1 MRVLLAVLLV
11 GIHFTIIAN
20 AFSING
26 GSALKSELVKSA
38 HRFDTFGLKD
48 SLGKSETHH
57 VLHDVEDHKH
67 SNSCLEQRRNFLS
80 KFLTSSVV
88 FSAAPFVSNVMVKE
102 SALAKPTDIDSL
114 LSQLKEARAQL
125 EPVPNLIKEEKWDS
139 VRAILITPPLAD
151 CWAKTS
157 KPLLKLYAQAQD
169 DLPNGDELT
178 ALELREE
185 ALDHLRFLDMA
196 VYNNVFNPIKSEG
209 ETGATKELIRSYY
222 EDPVNE
228 YKQCIRILDD
238 LITLAK

>member
-1 MRVLLAVLLV
+1 MQFLFCLV
-11 GIHFTIIAN
+11 FIGIHFTTTQ
-20 AFSING
+20 AFSGGDSQTTIGGLSSNCRFNG
-26 GSALKSELVKSA
+26 FTLKCHEKRNL
-38 HRFDTFGLKD
+38 DTNV
-48 SLGKSETHH
+48 H
-57 VLHDVEDHKH
+57 
-67 SNSCLEQRRNFLS
+67 QRRRFFSKVVSSSTSLS
-80 KFLTSSVV
+80 GLF
-88 FSAAPFVSNVMVKE
+88 FVSN
-102 SALAKPTDIDSL
+102 ANLAVAKSSEIDSVL
-114 LSQLKEARAQL
+114 KQLKEARAQL
-125 EPVPNLIKEEKWDS
+125 DPVPSLIKEEKWDS

-169 DLPNGDELT
+169 ELPNGDELA

-228 YKQCIRILDD
+228 YKQCVRILDD
-238 LITLAK
+238 LITLAN